1 MEDMAQEIS
10 TGEAL
15 PESVVR
21 GAAVQALVSLAA
33 VAAPAPAVA
42 DVPQLQP
49 VGQAMVQQQPQQPQQ
64 QVSGRVTY
72 SRFLEFVE
80 ERSVNRVD
88 IYDMGKTAV
97 ASVNVMGRQQQ
108 LVCDLP
114 GATSG
119 VIEKLVAK
127 NVAIDVHQPDKPNP
141 LFQAVTDAA
150 FPLLLIGGLLFLRS
164 QSPQGGGLP
173 GMNQGKAQIMIQPQ
187 TGVKFEN
194 VAGIDEA
201 KEELV
206 EIVDF
211 LKVRMSG
218 RTPS

>member
-1 MEDMAQEIS
+1 MEHMAQEIS

-15 PESVVR
+15 PQSVVR

-33 VAAPAPAVA
+33 MAAPLPALA
-42 DVPQLQP
+42 DAPQLQP
-49 VGQAMVQQQPQQPQQ
+49 VGQATVQQQPQQPQ

-80 ERSVNRVD
+80 EGSVNRVD

-97 ASVNVMGRQQQ
+97 ASVNVLGRQQQ

-127 NVAIDVHQPDKPNP
+127 NVAIDVHQPDKANP
-141 LFQAVTDAA
+141 LFQAVGDAA
-150 FPLLLIGGLLFLRS
+150 FPLLLIAGLLFLRS

-173 GMNQGKAQIMIQPQ
+173 GMNQGKAQIMIEPQ

-201 KEELV
+201 KEELM

-211 LKVRMSG
+211 LKA
-218 RTPS
+218 